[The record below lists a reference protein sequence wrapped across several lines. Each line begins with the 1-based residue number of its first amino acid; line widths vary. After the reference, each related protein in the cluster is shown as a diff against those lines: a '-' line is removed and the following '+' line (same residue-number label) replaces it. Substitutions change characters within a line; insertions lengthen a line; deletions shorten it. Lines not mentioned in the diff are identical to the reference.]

1 MIKNMTQIKV
11 LKTLFVLLISLT
23 MIACSKSDY
32 KVKVKYINLTGT
44 ELKTLKIGGQR
55 IGKLKNNQET
65 DYIPYKEYGF
75 DSGMPNES
83 IEAKIDNK
91 KTHDY
96 SEFYDCGTQKYS
108 VQEGTFEIEIHK
120 IVIED
125 KIYLRLENK

>member
-1 MIKNMTQIKV
+1 
-11 LKTLFVLLISLT
+11 

-32 KVKVKYINLTGT
+32 KVKVKYINLTGS
-44 ELKTLKIGGQR
+44 ELNAIKIGGQR
-55 IGKLKNNQET
+55 IGKLKNNQESA
-65 DYIPYKEYGF
+65 YIAYKEYGF
-75 DSGMPNES
+75 DTGMPNEY

-96 SEFYDCGTQKYS
+96 SEFYWCGTQKYS
-108 VQEGTFEIEIHK
+108 VQEGTYEIEIHK